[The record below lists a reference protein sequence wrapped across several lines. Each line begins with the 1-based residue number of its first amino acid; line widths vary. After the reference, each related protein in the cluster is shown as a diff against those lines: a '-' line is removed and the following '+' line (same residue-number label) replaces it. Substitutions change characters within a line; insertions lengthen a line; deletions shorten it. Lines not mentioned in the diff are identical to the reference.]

1 MSDIKI
7 SQMTPWVGAVTGNV
21 EFPAVFA
28 NENYRIA
35 LSQLT
40 TSTFGFGSMALQ
52 NSNAVQITGG
62 NIAVTALS
70 GAITVANGGTGLGTT
85 PTNGQLLIGNGSG
98 YTLATL
104 TAGAGI
110 SISNGRGAAP
120 W

>member
-7 SQMTPWVGAVTGNV
+7 SQMEPWIGAVTGNV

-52 NSNAVQITGG
+52 NSNAVNITGG
-62 NIAVTALS
+62 NVAVTALS
-70 GAITVANGGTGLGTT
+70 GAITIANGGMAVRGHRH
-85 PTNGQLLIGNGSG
+85 
-98 YTLATL
+98 
-104 TAGAGI
+104 GADVAHDL
-110 SISNGRGAAP
+110 SHSLRT
-120 W
+120 